1 MAISYDY
8 YRIFYYVAKYK
19 NFTQAA
25 NALMNNQPNISR
37 SISNLEH
44 ELGCRLFVRS
54 NRGVTLT
61 PEGEKL
67 YTRVA
72 VAHRQLQAAEAEL
85 AKERSLQSGM
95 ISVGVSETALHVLL
109 LSRIQEFHKA
119 YPGIRIRISSVST
132 PQAIT
137 TLKSGLVDFAVVTTP
152 TKIIRPLEEILLR
165 QYQEVL
171 IGGPRFK
178 ELQNRTLSL
187 KELASHP
194 LILMNSQSNTHD
206 FYMRFFLEHGMTLQ
220 PEIEASSVDQIF
232 PMIKNDLGLGFL
244 PEDMIREAVREGEVF
259 PLKLEYQIPKRSIC
273 LIRDT
278 DRPMSISAT
287 ELIKLLKKS

>member
-67 YTRVA
+67 YDRVA

-95 ISVGVSETALHVLL
+95 ISIGVSETALHVLL
-109 LSRIQEFHKA
+109 LSRLQDFHKT

-137 TLKSGLVDFAVVTTP
+137 ALRSGLVDFAVVTTP
-152 TKIIRPLEEILLR
+152 TKIIRPLEEIILR

-178 ELQNRTLSL
+178 ALQNRTLSL
-187 KELASHP
+187 KELSSYP

-206 FYMRFFLEHGMTLQ
+206 FYMRFFLEHGITFQ

-259 PLKLEYQIPKRSIC
+259 PLKLEYKIPMRSVC
-273 LIRDT
+273 LIRDA

-287 ELIKLLKKS
+287 ELVKLLRSS

>member
-95 ISVGVSETALHVLL
+95 ISVGVSETALHVLM

>member
-187 KELASHP
+187 KELASYP

-287 ELIKLLKKS
+287 ALIKLLKKS